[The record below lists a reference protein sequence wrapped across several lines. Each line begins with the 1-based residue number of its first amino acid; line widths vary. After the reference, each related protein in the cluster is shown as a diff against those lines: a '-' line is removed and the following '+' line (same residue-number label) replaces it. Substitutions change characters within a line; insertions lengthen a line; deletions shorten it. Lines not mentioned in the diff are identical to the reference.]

1 MKNVTTI
8 YHITHTRNLEHI
20 LAEEGLHSDRSAQEL
35 KAVNIGHKHIKERRL
50 RRPVPIGPKGT
61 VGDYVPFYFAPRS
74 PMLYAISRNAV
85 EGYADGQ
92 SPVIYLCSTA
102 EAVVRSGLRWV
113 FTEGHADMD
122 YTDFF
127 DDLKDLDK
135 IDWKL
140 MEARYW
146 HDTDE
151 DPDRKRRRQ
160 AEFLVH
166 EFFPWKLVSYIGV
179 YDYATAETV
188 RKILQGD
195 NPKIGIER
203 GWYYQ

>member
-1 MKNVTTI
+1 MTAI
-8 YHITHTRNLEHI
+8 YHISHIRNLGQI
-20 LAEEGLHSDRSAQEL
+20 LAEEGLHCDRSAQKL
-35 KAVNIGHKHIKERRL
+35 KAINIGHIHIKERRL
-50 RRPVPIGPKGT
+50 RRVVPVGPKGT

-74 PMLYAISRNAV
+74 PMLYAISRSAV
-85 EGYADGQ
+85 EGYTEGQ
-92 SPVIYLCSTA
+92 SPVLYLCSTA
-102 EAVVRSGLRWV
+102 ESVVRGGLRWV

-127 DDLKDLDK
+127 DDLRDLDK

-166 EFFPWKLVSYIGV
+166 RFFPWKLVSYIGV
-179 YDYATAETV
+179 YDQAAAETV
-188 RKILQGD
+188 RKVLGKA
-195 NPKIGIER
+195 NLEIGIER
-203 GWYYQ
+203 GWYY